1 MTQKNSS
8 VWKRLVA
15 VFAGVVVTGTG
26 GTLTW
31 FASAQAA
38 HEKQA
43 GHPVIVE
50 RVDALVSKIDECLAA
65 QRQFDIRQAGIRG
78 DVAAIKGDIKLLLER
93 TDWGRP

>member
-50 RVDALVSKIDECLAA
+50 RVDSLGRKIDECLTE
-65 QRQFDIRQAGIRG
+65 QRRFDVRQVRTR
-78 DVAAIKGDIKLLLER
+78 DDLAAIKGDIKLLLER
-93 TDWGRP
+93 TDGGRP